1 LVRDLGIV
9 IDNSTVVELKT
20 KERFD
25 ASNRDSHRYDVQRSA
40 LQTGRDGD
48 RLLGALLRDGQP
60 IAAEAG
66 VIGAA
71 QLVDA
76 LDRIAAEAPAAPG
89 AR

>member
-1 LVRDLGIV
+1 V
-9 IDNSTVVELKT
+9 
-20 KERFD
+20 
-25 ASNRDSHRYDVQRSA
+25 
-40 LQTGRDGD
+40 
-48 RLLGALLRDGQP
+48 
-60 IAAEAG
+60 AAEAG